1 MLHAKSRGP
10 SAPASANLLDVQVSA
25 LIYLLARCARRPC
38 DGASTQLALDHLG
51 MLARN
56 VEASAM
62 LRQTAARLEDQWR
75 RRADATEAPD
85 AANAADASHRIETAE
100 PAEAAGGGAASPAP
114 REPQGARFH

>member
-1 MLHAKSRGP
+1 VLHAKSRAP

-38 DGASTQLALDHLG
+38 DGASAQLALDHLG

-56 VEASAM
+56 VEASAL

-75 RRADATEAPD
+75 RRADATD
-85 AANAADASHRIETAE
+85 AKVAHRPETAE
-100 PAEAAGGGAASPAP
+100 PGDAAGAASPAP